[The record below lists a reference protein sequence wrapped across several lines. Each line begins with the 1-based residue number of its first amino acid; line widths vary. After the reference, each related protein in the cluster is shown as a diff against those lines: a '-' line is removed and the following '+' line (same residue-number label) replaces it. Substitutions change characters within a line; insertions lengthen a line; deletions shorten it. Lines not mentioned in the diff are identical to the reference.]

1 MNAAEGEICDSA
13 LGAEGYPT
21 RLDYEAPTLTCS
33 PLAMIV
39 TGASGVEMDDF
50 GASRA

>member
-1 MNAAEGEICDSA
+1 MNGAGGEVCDSA
-13 LGAEGYPT
+13 LEAGGYPS

-39 TGASGVEMDDF
+39 TGASGVDIDDF
-50 GASRA
+50 GANQL